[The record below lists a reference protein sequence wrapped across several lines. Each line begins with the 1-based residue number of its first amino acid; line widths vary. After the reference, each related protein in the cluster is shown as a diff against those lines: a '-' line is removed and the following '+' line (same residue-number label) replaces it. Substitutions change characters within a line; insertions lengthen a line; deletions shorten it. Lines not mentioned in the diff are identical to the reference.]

1 MNARSPS
8 GDLWLLTPGPLTTSP
23 EVKEAARHDFG
34 SRDHHFIDINRQV
47 RERLVAI
54 AGGQGTHACVPL
66 QGSGTFVVEAMLGT
80 FVPRDGKVLILA
92 NGAYGHRM
100 AKICEV
106 AGRRFAVL
114 EAAEDTPVDP
124 HALDRALADDPD
136 TTHVAVV
143 HCETTTGVENPV
155 EAIARICA
163 EHSRGLLVDAMS
175 AFGALPLDAR
185 TTPFEAAVA
194 ASGKCLESTPGLGF
208 CIARHDALE
217 RARGNAHALSL
228 DLREQYVAME
238 KNGQWRFTPPVQTIL
253 SLHRALEE
261 FEAEGGVAGRG
272 GRYRTNLKILVDGMR
287 RLGFETLLPDSVQAP
302 IIVTF
307 RMPADPRFEFEDFY
321 ERMRRRGYVIYPG
334 KLTLAPS
341 FRIGCIGRLGP
352 AEMHGALAAVEGILD
367 EMGVSSGASGAPAG
381 PNPPQEST
389 GGNSGEDFGGILGD
403 AAADGADAAL

>member
-1 MNARSPS
+1 MSARSPS
-8 GDLWLLTPGPLTTSP
+8 GDPWLLTPGPLTTSP
-23 EVKEAARHDFG
+23 EVKEAARHDYG
-34 SRDHHFIDINRQV
+34 SRDRHFIEVNRQV

-54 AGGQGTHACVPL
+54 AGGQGTHVCVPL

-92 NGAYGHRM
+92 NGAYGQRM
-100 AKICEV
+100 ARICGV
-106 AGRRFAVL
+106 AGRRFELL
-114 EAAEDTPVDP
+114 ETPEDTPVDP
-124 HALDRALADDPD
+124 QALDRMLADDAQF
-136 TTHVAVV
+136 THVAVV
-143 HCETTTGVENPV
+143 HCETTSGVVNPV
-155 EAIARICA
+155 DAIARVCA

-194 ASGKCLESTPGLGF
+194 ASGKCLESTPGLGY
-208 CIARHDALE
+208 CIARRESLE
-217 RARGNAHALSL
+217 RARENAHALSL
-228 DLREQYVAME
+228 DLHDQHAAME

-261 FEAEGGVAGRG
+261 FEAEGGVAARG
-272 GRYRTNLKILVDGMR
+272 ERYRNNLKVLVDGMR
-287 RLGFETLLPDSVQAP
+287 GLGFETLLPDAVQAP

-307 RMPADPRFEFEDFY
+307 HMPADPRFEFEEFY

-352 AEMHGALAAVEGILD
+352 AEMRGALAAVEGILE
-367 EMGVSSGASGAPAG
+367 EMGVASGAPGACASGCNALAG
-381 PNPPQEST
+381 
-389 GGNSGEDFGGILGD
+389 DGD
-403 AAADGADAAL
+403 AAVVQTEP